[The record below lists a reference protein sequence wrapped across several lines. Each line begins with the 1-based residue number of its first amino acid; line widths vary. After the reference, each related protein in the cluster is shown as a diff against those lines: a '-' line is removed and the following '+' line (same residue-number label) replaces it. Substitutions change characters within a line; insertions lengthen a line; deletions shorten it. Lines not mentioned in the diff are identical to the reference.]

1 MDAQTTADTLL
12 HSLQEWGLDMFGL
25 VGQVYDVASVMS
37 SNRNGVQSKVAEKYP
52 NTMYVRCRS
61 HVLNLA
67 MSSGC
72 KAVQSI
78 QDLFDV
84 SKLTRFLNG
93 SAKRKEIFFQTA
105 VATDDSELLSALVE
119 CADEDEEDESAKTLG
134 EES

>member
-1 MDAQTTADTLL
+1 M
-12 HSLQEWGLDMFGL
+12 SGL
-25 VGQVYDVASVMS
+25 VGQEYDVASVMS
-37 SNRNGVQSKVAEKYP
+37 SSRNGVRSKVAEKYP
-52 NTMYVRCRS
+52 NTMYVHCRS

-78 QDLFDV
+78 QNLFDV
-84 SKLTRFLNG
+84 SKLTRFLSV

-105 VATDDSELLSALVE
+105 AATDGSELLSALVE